1 MWTIT
6 DPVKVDQTL
15 FVSTCHVYP
24 HFCRVLGYLSRCARY
39 PLALG
44 ANLHSFSV
52 PTGALWHPRPMHA
65 HPTVSSMWVSL
76 ETKHTRK
83 GPWPW
88 KNHKI
93 IWNTWFCPHYF
104 SSPVK
109 KTGPCGIIFPV
120 WQHLLVAFF
129 CQIACLWVSNMTH
142 VEVCNTVNMSHVPS
156 HHSRGFPTGTT
167 FCCEQK
173 CRSGTFNYWPVT
185 TPSDFS
191 CIGHDQWR

>member
-65 HPTVSSMWVSL
+65 HPTVSSMWLVGNQTHKKRTLALKEPQDHLEHLVLPPLLFFSCEKNGSL
-76 ETKHTRK
+76 RHNLPR
-83 GPWPW
+83 
-88 KNHKI
+88 
-93 IWNTWFCPHYF
+93 
-104 SSPVK
+104 
-109 KTGPCGIIFPV
+109 
-120 WQHLLVAFF
+120 L
-129 CQIACLWVSNMTH
+129 
-142 VEVCNTVNMSHVPS
+142 
-156 HHSRGFPTGTT
+156 TT
-167 FCCEQK
+167 FTGSFFLSNCMFVG
-173 CRSGTFNYWPVT
+173 R
-185 TPSDFS
+185 
-191 CIGHDQWR
+191 

>member
-1 MWTIT
+1 MCTIT
-6 DPVKVDQTL
+6 DPVKFDQTL
-15 FVSTCHVYP
+15 VMSTCHVYP

-44 ANLHSFSV
+44 ANPHSFSL
-52 PTGALWHPRPMHA
+52 PTGALWHPWPTRA
-65 HPTVSSMWVSL
+65 HPTVSSMWVSF

-109 KTGPCGIIFPV
+109 KKNGSLRHNFPSLTFTGS
-120 WQHLLVAFF
+120 FF
-129 CQIACLWVSNMTH
+129 FFFQIACLWVNNMTH
-142 VEVCNTVNMSHVPS
+142 KEVCNTVNMSHVPS
-156 HHSRGFPTGTT
+156 HQSRGFPTGTT

-173 CRSGTFNYWPVT
+173 MQIRN
-185 TPSDFS
+185 
-191 CIGHDQWR
+191 I